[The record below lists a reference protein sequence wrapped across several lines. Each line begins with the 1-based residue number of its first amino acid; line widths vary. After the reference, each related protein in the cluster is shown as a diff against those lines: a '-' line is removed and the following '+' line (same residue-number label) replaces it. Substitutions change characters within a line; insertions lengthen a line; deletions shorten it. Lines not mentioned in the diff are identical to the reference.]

1 MLSLSD
7 IGRIFYGMSIAVL
20 GLLTI
25 YYKVFPYIL
34 LPPQYLTP
42 GNEMISY
49 ISGAL
54 LVLGGLFIVLQ
65 KQTRLVSFLLGI
77 ALLLIFCFCFIP
89 FMFSANAN
97 FRHLTEWE
105 NAEKELALAGGALI
119 IAGCFS
125 PKNKKNFGEIW
136 GELIPIGAILYSI
149 PIISFG
155 ILHFIYGKDVA
166 TMVPSWI
173 PFHLFW
179 IYFAGTA
186 LLGSGIAIILK
197 IKPGLIAALLGLM
210 IFIWFI
216 ILHIPDVIASSPVDQ
231 GDQVSSAFLALA
243 YSGIAFV
250 IAGASRK
257 NLN

>member
-1 MLSLSD
+1 M
-7 IGRIFYGMSIAVL
+7 
-20 GLLTI
+20 
-25 YYKVFPYIL
+25 L

-42 GNEMISY
+42 GNEMISF

-54 LVLGGLFIVLQ
+54 LVLAGIFIVLQ
-65 KQTRLVSFLLGI
+65 IQTRLFSFLLGI
-77 ALLLIFCFCFIP
+77 VLLLIFCFCFIP

-97 FRHLTEWE
+97 YRHLTEWE

-125 PKNKKNFGEIW
+125 PKNKKNFGEVW
-136 GELIPIGAILYSI
+136 AELIPVGAILYAI

-155 ILHFIYGKDVA
+155 ILHFVYGKDVA
-166 TMVPSWI
+166 SMVPSWI

-179 IYFAGTA
+179 IYFAGIA
-186 LLGSGIAIILK
+186 LLGSGIAIIWK
-197 IKPGLIAALLGLM
+197 IKSGLMAALLGLM

-216 ILHIPDVIASSPVDQ
+216 ILHIPDVITSSPVDQ
-231 GDQVSSAFLALA
+231 GDQIASAFLALA
-243 YSGIAFV
+243 YSGIAFI

-257 NLN
+257 NLT

>member
-1 MLSLSD
+1 MLSLSN
-7 IGRIFYGMSIAVL
+7 IGRIFYGVSIVVM

-25 YYKVFPYIL
+25 YYKVFPYML

-42 GNEMISY
+42 GNEMITFV
-49 ISGAL
+49 SGTL
-54 LVLGGLFIVLQ
+54 LVLVGIFIVLQ
-65 KQTRLVSFLLGI
+65 KQTRLFSFLLGI
-77 ALLLIFCFCFIP
+77 VLLLIFCFCFIP

-97 FRHLTEWE
+97 YRHLTEWE

-125 PKNKKNFGEIW
+125 PKNKKNFGETW

-155 ILHFIYGKDVA
+155 ILHFMYGKDVA

-179 IYFAGTA
+179 IYFAGIA
-186 LLGSGIAIILK
+186 LLGSGMAIILK
-197 IKPGLIAALLGLM
+197 IKSGLIASLLGLM
-210 IFIWFI
+210 ILIWFI
-216 ILHIPDVIASSPVDQ
+216 ILHIPDVIASSPVDL
-231 GDQVSSAFLALA
+231 GDQVASAFLALA

-257 NLN
+257 NLT